1 MTVLTGCSVR
11 VLSDISVGTVALV
24 DRVGRSWLSRTSGD
38 GEVRGQ
44 ELAIL
49 RRLALASSVALF
61 AVPAGLSLVTSPAV
75 ALPAGVATVC
85 AAFLFSA
92 VGSIALS
99 RQRPALRPAEAVVVE
114 HRDLMLESA
123 FGLVLLLDPQGNVT
137 TVGGRDRAEFLCW
150 MRDPTGRGFV
160 EQIHVSDRIV
170 FLQAIDVLRQGRD
183 AHSADLRLERSTV
196 VGGDDQFVH
205 ARMELTARRDA
216 EGRLTAIVSQLRDI
230 SQDQQLREDAARK
243 AAEAESANDA
253 KSRFLAAVSH
263 ELRTPLNAILGF
275 SDILSGEYFGKLE
288 NDRQREY
295 VGLIRQ
301 SGAHLLSVVNTML
314 DMSKIEAGRYELML
328 ESFAIEDTIATCE
341 AMLGLQ
347 AKEKGLTLTSRI
359 QRGLG
364 EIVADQRAIQQILIN
379 LIGNAIKFTDAG
391 GAITIDAALADGMLK
406 LSIGDTGIGIASER
420 LASLGQPFVQIQND
434 YTRRYAGTGLGLSL
448 VKGLV
453 GLHGGNFSIASAPG
467 EGTVITILIPFDGS
481 GAVTMQQPVDVNRPV
496 DFPPRL
502 KHTVEID
509 EGRNKELMNGPAKAK
524 IA

>member
-1 MTVLTGCSVR
+1 MDRTGE
-11 VLSDISVGTVALV
+11 
-24 DRVGRSWLSRTSGD
+24 SWLSRTSGN

-49 RRLALASSVALF
+49 RRLALASSAALL
-61 AVPAGLSLVTSPAV
+61 AVPAGLSFITSPAV

-99 RQRPALRPAEAVVVE
+99 RQRHASGAVEAVVVE
-114 HRDLMLESA
+114 HRDLMLEAAS
-123 FGLVLLLDPQGNVT
+123 GLVLLFDPQGSVT
-137 TVGGRDRAEFLCW
+137 AVGGRDRAEFLSW
-150 MRDPTGRGFV
+150 MRDPSGRGFI
-160 EQIHVSDRIV
+160 EQVHISDRIL
-170 FLQAIDVLRQGRD
+170 FLQAVDTLRQGRD
-183 AHSADLRLERSTV
+183 ALGTDLRLERSAV
-196 VGGDDQFVH
+196 IEGSDQFIH
-205 ARMELTARRDA
+205 IRMEMSARRDS
-216 EGRLTAIVSQLRDI
+216 EGRLTGIVSQSRDV
-230 SQDQQLREDAARK
+230 SYDQQLRDEANRK
-243 AAEAESANDA
+243 TAEAESANDA

-288 NDRQREY
+288 NNRQREY

-314 DMSKIEAGRYELML
+314 DMSKIEAGRYELVP
-328 ESFAIEDTIATCE
+328 EPFPIEASIGACE
-341 AMLGLQ
+341 AMLALQ
-347 AKEKGLTLTSRI
+347 AKEKGLTLSSRV

-364 EIVADQRAIQQILIN
+364 DIVADQRAIQQVLIN
-379 LIGNAIKFTDAG
+379 LVGNAIKFTDAG
-391 GAITIDAALADGMLK
+391 GAVTIDAAMAEGMLK
-406 LSIGDTGIGIASER
+406 LSVCDTGIGIAADR

-453 GLHGGNFSIASAPG
+453 GLHGGSFAIASAPG
-467 EGTVITILIPFDGS
+467 EGTAITILIPLDGS
-481 GAVTMQQPVDVNRPV
+481 GVVVHQPVDANRTV

-502 KHTVEID
+502 KHNLEMN
-509 EGRNKELMNGPAKAK
+509 GKRKEEEMNGPAKAK

>member
-1 MTVLTGCSVR
+1 MAGGAGS
-11 VLSDISVGTVALV
+11 LV
-24 DRVGRSWLSRTSGD
+24 DRAGGSWLSRTSGN
-38 GEVRGQ
+38 GEVRAE

-49 RRLALASSVALF
+49 RRLALASSAALVV
-61 AVPAGLSLVTSPAV
+61 VPTALSFVTSPAV
-75 ALPAGVATVC
+75 ALPVGVATVC
-85 AAFLFSA
+85 AGFLFSA

-99 RQRPALRPAEAVVVE
+99 RQRPAASAVEAVVVE
-114 HRDLMLESA
+114 HRDLMLEA
-123 FGLVLLLDPQGNVT
+123 ACGLVLLFDPQGSVT
-137 TVGGRDRAEFLCW
+137 SVGGRDQAEFLSW
-150 MRDPTGRGFV
+150 MRDPSGRGFI
-160 EQIHVSDRIV
+160 EQVHISDRIL
-170 FLQAIDVLRQGRD
+170 FLQAVDTLRQGRD
-183 AHSADLRLERSTV
+183 ALGVDLRLERSAV
-196 VGGDDQFVH
+196 VEGNDQFVH
-205 ARMELTARRDA
+205 VHLEMSARRNN
-216 EGRLTAIVSQLRDI
+216 EGQLTSIVAQARDI
-230 SQDQQLREDAARK
+230 SYDQQLREEAARK

-275 SDILSGEYFGKLE
+275 SDILTGEYFGKLE

-314 DMSKIEAGRYELML
+314 DMSKIEAGRYELLL
-328 ESFAIEDTIATCE
+328 EPFPIDASIGTCE

-364 EIVADQRAIQQILIN
+364 EIVADQRAFQQILIN
-379 LIGNAIKFTDAG
+379 LVGNAIKFTDTG
-391 GAITIDAALADGMLK
+391 GVITIDAAMVDGMLK
-406 LSIGDTGIGIASER
+406 LAISDTGIGIAGDR
-420 LASLGQPFVQIQND
+420 LTTLGQPFVQIQNE

-453 GLHGGNFSIASAPG
+453 ALHGGSFAIASVPG
-467 EGTVITILIPFDGS
+467 EGTVITILIPLDGS
-481 GAVTMQQPVDVNRPV
+481 GAVTALEPVDAGRTV

-502 KHTVEID
+502 KSSLETNGTRIEEMV
-509 EGRNKELMNGPAKAK
+509 NGPAKAK